1 MKQLQSI
8 EDLAA
13 APYNPRTIGE
23 AELAG
28 LGKSLNM
35 YGDISGIV
43 WNATTGHLVTGHQR
57 MRSLRARY
65 GADLSLDPEAKVLR
79 APGGLEFKI
88 RVVEWDDDTERAA
101 NIAAN
106 SPDIAGRFDTEKLAA
121 MLKDMK
127 ERGLSLE
134 NTALSAKMV
143 NGLLREKPGGQDAG
157 ATPGAVLK
165 EKYQAAVGQVW
176 RLGDHVV
183 GCRRLQGQR
192 PPGAPVWR
200 PHGQRYVDG
209 PSLRGFLRRQ
219 DGRVSVERA
228 KASRR
233 YLKNG
238 AGDRPDVDLFDV
250 GDASKHEPVSG
261 QRIRGDRDAAGASV
275 AHLLEVQVRTI
286 GEIIHFKSS

>member
-183 GCRRLQGQR
+183 GCGDCRDKDLLARLFGGR
-192 PPGAPVWR
+192 TANAMWTDPPYGVS
-200 PHGQRYVDG
+200 YVG
-209 PSLRGFLRRQ
+209 KTA
-219 DGRVSVERA
+219 E
-228 KASRR
+228 
-233 YLKNG
+233 
-238 AGDRPDVDLFDV
+238 
-250 GDASKHEPVSG
+250 
-261 QRIRGDRDAAGASV
+261 
-275 AHLLEVQVRTI
+275 
-286 GEIIHFKSS
+286 